1 MNRIEAWEQF
11 TQEALKFRTEQI
23 RDLHDF
29 FGREKDRIAAD
40 LVLVMDEFFQYAI
53 QLQNLD
59 LMKKCCVIKISLLRT
74 RLFEGHAEYMLEV
87 FDHETLGSTKILPY
101 RYEAKWIHD
110 YFTAWSQACE
120 NKRKEY
126 MGIIQPQSLD
136 YWRREQVDSF
146 HVYMVHAVRHA
157 VDRLMTL
164 PSYQELAKD
173 TQFEICVGEYG
184 DMEISE
190 SVYCCNSR
198 QKSSTACKQWL
209 DKKLDHEYV
218 YEHIA
223 DVDISNGNYEGIQLN
238 FTRLEKVKLLG
249 SHLQG
254 SYLLSSKF
262 EACDCSEVDFYGSV
276 MFDASFREC
285 NLERACFDE
294 ITGGRDVMN
303 ENYGLMFGIHGVQFQ
318 GANLRAASFQ
328 HAAIAGDFRGALLE
342 GIDFTGA
349 DLTGSTMLR
358 RDQSL
363 VSLSESQRQSIVWVE
378 E

>member
-1 MNRIEAWEQF
+1 
-11 TQEALKFRTEQI
+11 
-23 RDLHDF
+23 
-29 FGREKDRIAAD
+29 
-40 LVLVMDEFFQYAI
+40 
-53 QLQNLD
+53 
-59 LMKKCCVIKISLLRT
+59 
-74 RLFEGHAEYMLEV
+74 
-87 FDHETLGSTKILPY
+87 
-101 RYEAKWIHD
+101 
-110 YFTAWSQACE
+110 
-120 NKRKEY
+120 
-126 MGIIQPQSLD
+126 MGTIPPQSLD
-136 YWRREQVDSF
+136 YWRREQVDPF
-146 HVYMVHAVRHA
+146 HVYMVHAVRYA
-157 VDRLMTL
+157 VEHLISL

-184 DMEISE
+184 DIDLSE
-190 SVYCCNSR
+190 SVYCCNSQ
-198 QKSSTACKQWL
+198 QKSSTAYKQWL
-209 DKKLDHEYV
+209 GKKLDHEYA

-223 DVDISNGNYEGIQLN
+223 DVDISDGHYEGIQLN
-238 FTRLEKVKLLG
+238 FTRLERVNLSG
-249 SHLQG
+249 SHLQS

-276 MFDASFREC
+276 MFDASFRGC

-328 HAAIAGDFRGALLE
+328 NAVIAGDFRGALLE

-349 DLTGSTMLR
+349 DLAGSKMLS